1 MSRRLVQTGPLEAVN
16 DSTLIYVVCQYAI
29 HVHYTNGS
37 QGDLRSVRTF
47 KSLPLAIFF
56 NCGCRGSRSP
66 DPRLNRPLLYQL
78 SYTPIL
84 FQRTVL

>member
-1 MSRRLVQTGPLEAVN
+1 MSRSLVQNGPLEAKN
-16 DSTLIYVVCQYAI
+16 NSTLIFVVCQYAI

-56 NCGCRGSRSP
+56 NCCSWEFRNP
-66 DPRLNRPLLYQL
+66 DPLITYHYNFRYQK
-78 SYTPIL
+78 P
-84 FQRTVL
+84 